1 METKRYLLLKVNLD
15 DYCQKSSH
23 FAIKK
28 SEIPTI
34 KKFHIRDMVMAE
46 NPASKEGVSWL
57 TKWQGPFYINHML
70 GNRTYMVEEQN
81 MELPFT

>member
-1 METKRYLLLKVNLD
+1 
-15 DYCQKSSH
+15 
-23 FAIKK
+23 
-28 SEIPTI
+28 
-34 KKFHIRDMVMAE
+34 MAE